1 MSIISKFTIATEEG
15 LRTLFQLREAQIRA
29 LYTSV
34 LDEESLNTYLA
45 QQLDHKETILELND
59 LSTQMLTVYHDDIPA
74 GYVMIKQVDQP
85 VLLADK
91 KVINLASLYLLPT
104 YDQNEVRQS
113 LWTKIVSLT
122 RQYDAIWLE
131 VTSQDPIIPHL
142 IAWGFEKQEEKTTG
156 PFGQA
161 SSLFI
166 RWKEEV

>member
-15 LRTLFQLREAQIRA
+15 LRTLFQLREAQIRDM
-29 LYTSV
+29 YTSM
-34 LDEESLNTYLA
+34 LEEASLKAYIT

-59 LSTQMLTVYHDDIPA
+59 LSTQMLTVYQDDTPA

-85 VLLADK
+85 EILAGK
-91 KVINLASLYLLPT
+91 KVINLASLYFLPA

-131 VTSQDPIIPHL
+131 VLPQDPITPHL
-142 IAWGFEKQEEKTTG
+142 LTWGFEKQEEQTTG